1 MQIQVK
7 SWGNSQGIR
16 LPKEI
21 LQDAGIALNET
32 LEEII
37 KTLK

>member
-1 MQIQVK
+1 MQTTVK

-21 LQDAGIALNET
+21 LQDAVQGIFEYVWHNE
-32 LEEII
+32 IG
-37 KTLK
+37 